1 MRQREID
8 GKWRCLYRGALLHMC
23 SVLQES
29 GVGGRMVAAQKAED
43 CSSLELEGDATWK
56 LRSQNRATHNGKL
69 I

>member
-1 MRQREID
+1 MVS
-8 GKWRCLYRGALLHMC
+8 GGVYTGAHCFMC